1 MPNVRDAFFQSIYQH
16 TRQGADTVIVSADL
30 GAPSLDRFREDFGDR
45 FINVGIAEQNL
56 VAVASGLALA
66 GKKVIAYGLN
76 PFPAT
81 RSLDYIRNLM
91 DSLKIPITLAAL
103 NTGTC
108 SAEAGYTHMPVEHLA
123 ILRTMHN
130 VTLITPSD
138 ETISEA
144 AAKETI
150 FHSRPMYIQFD
161 KQLSGKIYTEEEVDL
176 TCGFVSSGGQ
186 MDIALITCGVFVP
199 YAKSL
204 QAILSEQ
211 GVRAK
216 VIDCFALPLDERR
229 ILDELIDVKAAVCL
243 EDGKVAGGLGSY
255 ILEILNDAEFRLPM
269 KRFGLRFTNGY
280 PQILINRPLLYAME
294 GLTDTKLTNDI
305 LEYCLT
311 FPLNQV

>member
-56 VAVASGLALA
+56 VAVAAGLALA

-91 DSLKIPITLAAL
+91 DLLKIPVALAAL
-103 NTGTC
+103 NVGTC

-130 VTLITPSD
+130 VTLFTPSD

-144 AAKETI
+144 IAKEAV

-161 KQLSGKIYTEEEVDL
+161 KQCSGRLYTEKEVDL
-176 TCGFVSSGGQ
+176 TRGFVSSGGPT
-186 MDIALITCGVFVP
+186 DIALITYGSFVP
-199 YAKSL
+199 CAKAL
-204 QAILSEQ
+204 QVKLNKQ
-211 GVRAK
+211 GVSAK
-216 VIDCFALPLDERR
+216 VIDCFALPLDERC
-229 ILDELIDVKAAVCL
+229 ILEELVEVKAAVCL

-255 ILEILNDAEFRLPM
+255 ILEILSDAAVCLPV

-280 PQILINRPLLYAME
+280 PQNLINRSLLYTME
-294 GLTDTKLTNDI
+294 GLTDEKLTNDI
-305 LEYCLT
+305 LEYCRTL
-311 FPLNQV
+311 PLN